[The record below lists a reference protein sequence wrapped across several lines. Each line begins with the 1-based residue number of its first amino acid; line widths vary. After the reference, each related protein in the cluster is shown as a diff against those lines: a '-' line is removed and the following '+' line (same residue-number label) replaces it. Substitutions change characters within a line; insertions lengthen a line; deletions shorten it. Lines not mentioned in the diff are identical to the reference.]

1 MKKNSIKYLQKI
13 QLIQLSSIPI
23 KISTVSRNK
32 FKYNLDSQFQNSQ
45 TPFNLEITKSLY
57 EIELGLKGL
66 FRNSLKKKK
75 KKIAYLSRGRG
86 DGRSELLIS
95 SGAFVLVVVSA
106 AIKPGSVAC
115 KRESPFERVSSPVF
129 RWIISRLEWR
139 GLNVPRR
146 NSFVRG
152 YFHGR
157 KKQKTSI

>member
-75 KKIAYLSRGRG
+75 KSLTCREAVGMEDQNCLSRPVH
-86 DGRSELLIS
+86 LFS
-95 SGAFVLVVVSA
+95 SW
-106 AIKPGSVAC
+106 
-115 KRESPFERVSSPVF
+115 F
-129 RWIISRLEWR
+129 RR
-139 GLNVPRR
+139 
-146 NSFVRG
+146 
-152 YFHGR
+152 
-157 KKQKTSI
+157 Q

>member
-75 KKIAYLSRGRG
+75 KKNRLPVERPRGWKIRIAYLVRCICSRRG
-86 DGRSELLIS
+86 FGGNKTRI
-95 SGAFVLVVVSA
+95 
-106 AIKPGSVAC
+106 
-115 KRESPFERVSSPVF
+115 R
-129 RWIISRLEWR
+129 RL
-139 GLNVPRR
+139 
-146 NSFVRG
+146 
-152 YFHGR
+152 
-157 KKQKTSI
+157 